1 MCIKKEKTMNL
12 NRNPTREEL
21 QTLLAACDDGEGI
34 HVLWVERL
42 GDVQITLLLT
52 ETDLEWI
59 RGTDH
64 ENLQFHYESYGK
76 NEGFT
81 GKAASADNLYIATL
95 FEKLLKDWE
104 DQRDGLVEGGPQRNF
119 PTRQIMDGS
128 QPITHLPGASL
139 VLQRM
144 RALENKF
151 WLEALVLADLYMEI
165 QLKAISGTGDPQ
177 KVKNK
182 RTGREVIH
190 LAKQMFDNHMLD
202 RKLYE
207 KIKKFNT
214 SRSRIFQNF
223 AMEALPYKQLE
234 SIVMISESLITEL
247 KRLQDDSFSSL
258 YRDGIK

>member
-21 QTLLAACDDGEGI
+21 QTLLATCDDGEGI

-52 ETDLEWI
+52 ETDMEWI

-151 WLEALVLADLYMEI
+151 WLEALVLSDLQMEV
-165 QLKAISGTGDPQ
+165 QLRAISGTVDSN
-177 KVKNK
+177 NK
-182 RTGREVIH
+182 SRRTGREVIK
-190 LAKQMFDNHMLD
+190 LAKQMFENQLLD

-207 KIKKFNT
+207 KIKKFDT
-214 SRSRIFQNF
+214 SRSRILQNF
-223 AMEALPYKQLE
+223 TAETLPYEQLE
-234 SIVMISESLITEL
+234 SIAWTSEELIVEL
-247 KRLQDDSFSSL
+247 NHL
-258 YRDGIK
+258 

>member
-52 ETDLEWI
+52 ETDMEWI

-151 WLEALVLADLYMEI
+151 WLEALVLSDLQMEV
-165 QLKAISGTGDPQ
+165 QLRAISGTVDSN
-177 KVKNK
+177 NK
-182 RTGREVIH
+182 SRRTGREVIK
-190 LAKQMFDNHMLD
+190 LAKQMFENQLLD

-207 KIKKFNT
+207 KIKKFDT
-214 SRSRIFQNF
+214 SRSRILQNF
-223 AMEALPYKQLE
+223 TAETLPYEQLE
-234 SIVMISESLITEL
+234 SIAWTSEELIVEL
-247 KRLQDDSFSSL
+247 NHL
-258 YRDGIK
+258 